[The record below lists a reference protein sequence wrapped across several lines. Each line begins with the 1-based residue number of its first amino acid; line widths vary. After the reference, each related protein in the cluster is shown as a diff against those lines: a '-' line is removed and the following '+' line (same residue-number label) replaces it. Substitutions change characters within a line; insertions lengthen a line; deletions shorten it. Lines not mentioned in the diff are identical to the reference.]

1 MRHHNQKTQFWVPAL
16 VLTASFFLVAAMALT
31 PALAAEKTTKEA
43 EPGLCQG
50 QTTCPPPAAPGKSTC
65 SVVIDCPPIQSSGK
79 TVCKATID
87 CPPVEPAKPVK
98 GKKK

>member
-1 MRHHNQKTQFWVPAL
+1 
-16 VLTASFFLVAAMALT
+16 LTVSFFLVAAMALT

-50 QTTCPPPAAPGKSTC
+50 QTTCPPTQPAPAKSTC
-65 SVVIDCPPIQSSGK
+65 SVVIDCPPIKSSGK

-87 CPPVEPAKPVK
+87 CPPVEPAKPDK
-98 GKKK
+98 GKKKK